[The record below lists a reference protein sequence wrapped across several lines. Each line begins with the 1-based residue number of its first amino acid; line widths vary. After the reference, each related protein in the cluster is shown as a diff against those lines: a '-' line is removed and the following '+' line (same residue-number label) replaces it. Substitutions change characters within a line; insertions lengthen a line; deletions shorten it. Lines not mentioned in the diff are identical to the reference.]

1 MKKLNTKYR
10 DKNILLSQ
18 MCEIKMNT
26 STVKSKKLYSRKI
39 KHNKLL
45 PDMKSLKKI

>member
-18 MCEIKMNT
+18 MGEIKMNT
-26 STVKSKKLYSRKI
+26 STVKSKNYILEKLSIINYYLI
-39 KHNKLL
+39 
-45 PDMKSLKKI
+45 